1 MSENIEDYKKF
12 LEEFKIAFAK
22 HEKRCEERRRRGI
35 HDLNIF
41 DVLETKEVKHSKF
54 LSALLDPDGLHYQDD
69 LFLREFVDICEL
81 KDFDFDTS
89 RAKVYREYN
98 NIDIYITDGDKHII
112 IENKLWTIDHDE
124 QIARYIQAIVD
135 EQKEQNEQNEIY
147 ERILVLYLTPFDAE
161 IKSLGGIDEVGKDY
175 LKLGQNQV
183 AFRHISYKNEILKWI
198 GEIKAEI
205 ANLIDLSVII
215 TQYEKIVKNLTN
227 QGEEMQNSKLKD
239 FVWENYEICG
249 EIYNVVSELKIE
261 KVDDFFKNHLYKYLK
276 EKLDECWVLEEY
288 QSINGIKED
297 KYSDFI
303 FIAHKNF
310 KDKKYVKFCVQ
321 AYRWKGGITH
331 IYYGFVSYENK
342 NKNLKN
348 IIEQNGEFEKI
359 KKAGEKN
366 NEKNRNNAWAF
377 WKELFYDEEFYD
389 EELCFDT
396 FLRQN
401 DNEKVAQN
409 MGDEMLQTL
418 NELKDELIK
427 LNKTM

>member
-1 MSENIEDYKKF
+1 MSKNIKDYEKF

-22 HEKRCEERRRRGI
+22 HEKRCKERRRRGI

-112 IENKLWTIDHDE
+112 IENKIGTGDHDE

-135 EQKEQNEQNEIY
+135 EQDEQDEQDEIY
-147 ERILVLYLTPFDAE
+147 ERILVLYLTPFDDE

-183 AFRHISYKNEILKWI
+183 AFKHISYKNEILKWI
-198 GEIKAEI
+198 GKIKAEI

-227 QGEEMQNSKLKD
+227 QGEKMENKEIFSLIQENHSICIDIVENFQEASKNIINDFIKNYLYPKIEAQLKGSEWLLEE
-239 FVWENYEICG
+239 FKENYEDYDCI
-249 EIYNVVSELKIE
+249 V
-261 KVDDFFKNHLYKYLK
+261 KVKHKEYTEGNFLLFVLQANSNFTCLEWGLVNSK
-276 EKLDECWVLEEY
+276 EKINRSAKNMKDLIAKIVNSGKCDKIKAFNNVEWEWACSEKLMDFSNSLILKLFEY
-288 QSINGIKED
+288 K
-297 KYSDFI
+297 
-303 FIAHKNF
+303 KN
-310 KDKKYVKFCVQ
+310 D
-321 AYRWKGGITH
+321 
-331 IYYGFVSYENK
+331 
-342 NKNLKN
+342 
-348 IIEQNGEFEKI
+348 EFEKMSNVLTNI
-359 KKAGEKN
+359 FCENLFNLKDDII
-366 NEKNRNNAWAF
+366 AF
-377 WKELFYDEEFYD
+377 NKELKNY
-389 EELCFDT
+389 
-396 FLRQN
+396 N
-401 DNEKVAQN
+401 
-409 MGDEMLQTL
+409 TL
-418 NELKDELIK
+418 
-427 LNKTM
+427 

>member
-1 MSENIEDYKKF
+1 MSENIKDYKKF

-41 DVLETKEVKHSKF
+41 DVLETKEVKHSRF
-54 LSALLDPDGLHYQDD
+54 LSALLDPDGLHYQND

-89 RAKVYREYN
+89 RAKVYKEYN

-112 IENKLWTIDHDE
+112 IENKIGTGDHDE

-135 EQKEQNEQNEIY
+135 EQDEQDEIY
-147 ERILVLYLTPFDAE
+147 ERILVLYLTPFDTE

-249 EIYNVVSELKIE
+249 EIYVVVSELTIE

-288 QSINGIKED
+288 KSINGIKED

-303 FIAHKNF
+303 FIAHENF
-310 KDKKYVKFCVQ
+310 KDEKYVKFCVQ
-321 AYRWKGGITH
+321 AHRGEYGIDQ
-331 IYYGFVSYENK
+331 IYYGFVCKNK

-348 IIEQNGEFEKI
+348 IIEQSGKFEKI

-377 WKELFYDEEFYD
+377 WKEVFFDK
-389 EELCFDT
+389 ELYLDD
-396 FLRQN
+396 FLKQN

>member
-1 MSENIEDYKKF
+1 ME
-12 LEEFKIAFAK
+12 
-22 HEKRCEERRRRGI
+22 
-35 HDLNIF
+35 HDL
-41 DVLETKEVKHSKF
+41 
-54 LSALLDPDGLHYQDD
+54 
-69 LFLREFVDICEL
+69 
-81 KDFDFDTS
+81 
-89 RAKVYREYN
+89 AKVGVAGSSPVSRFY
-98 NIDIYITDGDKHII
+98 
-112 IENKLWTIDHDE
+112 
-124 QIARYIQAIVD
+124 
-135 EQKEQNEQNEIY
+135 
-147 ERILVLYLTPFDAE
+147 FF
-161 IKSLGGIDEVGKDY
+161 EVGF
-175 LKLGQNQV
+175 LPT
-183 AFRHISYKNEILKWI
+183 S
-198 GEIKAEI
+198 
-205 ANLIDLSVII
+205 
-215 TQYEKIVKNLTN
+215 
-227 QGEEMQNSKLKD
+227 
-239 FVWENYEICG
+239 
-249 EIYNVVSELKIE
+249 
-261 KVDDFFKNHLYKYLK
+261 
-276 EKLDECWVLEEY
+276 
-288 QSINGIKED
+288 
-297 KYSDFI
+297 FI